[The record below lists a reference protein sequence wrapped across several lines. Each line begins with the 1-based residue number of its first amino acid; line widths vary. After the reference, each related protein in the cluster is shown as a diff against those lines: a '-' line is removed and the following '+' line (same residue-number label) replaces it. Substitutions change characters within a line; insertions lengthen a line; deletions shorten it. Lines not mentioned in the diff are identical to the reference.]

1 MIKSGISQIGG
12 KFRLYKELLKRTPY
26 HEFFLSPFCGA
37 CYDSETEILIKNKGW
52 ILFKELE
59 LSDQVACLSKKQE
72 FYWHKPSQIQKYFY
86 EGEMVKIQ
94 HRSVD
99 LLITPDHNLYVRR
112 KSQKQYELIQAKNSF
127 KECYTIN
134 KTEWVGR
141 EKEWFYPPK
150 INYLREDYN
159 IEKIKMD
166 LWLRFLGWYIS
177 EGSYINEKYSQ
188 KRKEYRISIGQ
199 SKKQNLLEIK
209 EILEEI
215 GVKYIYNE
223 KNFSFTHKQLYY
235 YLKKLGRSF
244 EKYIPLEYM
253 NLSRRQL
260 EILYVTLMKGD
271 GDKKGR
277 FYTTSKKLADQVH
290 EIIIKL
296 GFNAT
301 LNSRNR
307 IGERHYQEDHYIE
320 NKRISFNI
328 NKRMAK
334 ECRIRPFHFSKK
346 KYKGFVYC
354 CTVPDHIIL
363 IRRNGRSVWCGNC
376 WYELNKPRCRY
387 ECFNDLNSE
396 LINYFI
402 QIRKHPKEFDEMKQ
416 GIFGLVS
423 QEICNRIVKG
433 DITPKNDLERAYFY
447 YYLNKL
453 TFGGG
458 IWMVREKPPYK
469 GIDPADQAGRFEMET
484 KGFAGLIDQRRQR
497 ARIDAPGIEDAKM
510 QYKYKTKGYAGLNQN
525 RAIPQ
530 TTFHKKDIDS
540 IKASFKGINPKTTR
554 PFTNNDLGL
563 LSPLDP
569 ECIKR
574 LRYVNLTSYDFRRVY
589 DLFYKAF
596 YKRKGL
602 DVECLL
608 YFDPPYPGT
617 EKYYKSGFG
626 EKEHLDLIKI
636 LLESPFHCMLSIGG
650 ECDLYLDAL
659 RKEGWIIDPVTTKYS
674 TDANSQKDSQE
685 YICMNYDINQLPLMI
700 DSIEQKLIINY

>member
-37 CYDSETEILIKNKGW
+37 C
-52 ILFKELE
+52 
-59 LSDQVACLSKKQE
+59 
-72 FYWHKPSQIQKYFY
+72 
-86 EGEMVKIQ
+86 
-94 HRSVD
+94 
-99 LLITPDHNLYVRR
+99 
-112 KSQKQYELIQAKNSF
+112 
-127 KECYTIN
+127 
-134 KTEWVGR
+134 
-141 EKEWFYPPK
+141 WF
-150 INYLREDYN
+150 
-159 IEKIKMD
+159 
-166 LWLRFLGWYIS
+166 
-177 EGSYINEKYSQ
+177 
-188 KRKEYRISIGQ
+188 
-199 SKKQNLLEIK
+199 
-209 EILEEI
+209 
-215 GVKYIYNE
+215 
-223 KNFSFTHKQLYY
+223 
-235 YLKKLGRSF
+235 
-244 EKYIPLEYM
+244 
-253 NLSRRQL
+253 
-260 EILYVTLMKGD
+260 
-271 GDKKGR
+271 
-277 FYTTSKKLADQVH
+277 
-290 EIIIKL
+290 
-296 GFNAT
+296 
-301 LNSRNR
+301 
-307 IGERHYQEDHYIE
+307 
-320 NKRISFNI
+320 
-328 NKRMAK
+328 
-334 ECRIRPFHFSKK
+334 
-346 KYKGFVYC
+346 
-354 CTVPDHIIL
+354 
-363 IRRNGRSVWCGNC
+363 
-376 WYELNKPRCRY
+376 ELNKPRCRY
-387 ECFNDLNSE
+387 ECFNDYNSE

-458 IWMVREKPPYK
+458 IWMVRKNPPYK
-469 GIDPADQAGRFEMET
+469 GIDPADQAGKFEMKT

-497 ARIDAPGIEDAKM
+497 ARIDAPGIEDAKKQYKYKTSGGTHGIISRTGGFM
-510 QYKYKTKGYAGLNQN
+510 NRNTDIKKAKEQYKYKTKGYAGLNQN

-530 TTFHKKDIDS
+530 TTFHKEDINK

-602 DVECLL
+602 DVECFL
-608 YFDPPYPGT
+608 YFDPPFPGT

-626 EKEHLDLIKI
+626 EKEHLDLIKR

-659 RKEGWIIDPVTTKYS
+659 RKEEWIIDIVTTKYS
-674 TDANSQKDSQE
+674 TDAKSQKESRE

-700 DSIEQKLIINY
+700 ASIEQKLIINY